1 MMNAKITSI
10 RSDVGHSTGSRLAL
24 LLASAAIIWMN
35 ARILGPEGQGFVAL
49 FSLGVLT
56 ISSAGAFI
64 AGGAVVYLQ
73 QRINLRDA
81 WWPGVLWLAGVA
93 TAVGILGYIT
103 EWLPVYWAIEIAV
116 AGFVQGLI
124 IFHAQLALAVNRVA
138 LYNVV
143 TAGQTTLL
151 ALFLATCFYGLG
163 WRMVDAWVMCLEVT
177 LVLTLM
183 TSCKVFRTLGRPRF
197 RLSSDLWQLLWSYGR
212 LSASGGLLQMWTNRA
227 NISILE
233 RTGGI
238 GLSGAG
244 VYSVA
249 YYGVEA
255 IWAFSRGLA
264 PVLHSRVASMHEEQE
279 ERLALTL
286 KFTRWSIWVTLP
298 LSLIAAGLPDKV
310 YLAIFGFPGI
320 ANVLRALFPLMLTGA
335 VCSVWAH
342 HLSGVGGHKW
352 NAWSSG
358 AGFLLLCALA
368 PVGIAEFGVSG
379 AAIVASLAG
388 GIQLLGLGLGLA
400 QTEKIRL
407 LPWLFSRSS
416 EQ

>member
-1 MMNAKITSI
+1 MNAKTPSI
-10 RSDVGHSTGSRLAL
+10 RSDVRHSTGSRLAL

-73 QRINLRDA
+73 QRIDLRDA

-93 TAVGILGYIT
+93 AAVGILGSIT
-103 EWLPVYWAIEIAV
+103 EWLPVNWVIEIAWV
-116 AGFVQGLI
+116 GFVQGLI
-124 IFHAQLALAVNRVA
+124 IFHAQLALAVNRVP

-151 ALFLATCFYGLG
+151 ALLLATCFYGVG
-163 WRMVDAWVMCLEVT
+163 WQMVDAWVMCLEVT
-177 LVLTLM
+177 LVVMLM
-183 TSCKVFRTLGRPRF
+183 TSLQVFQTLGKPRF
-197 RLSSDLWQLLWSYGR
+197 RFSADLWQLLWSYGR
-212 LSASGGLLQMWTNRA
+212 LSASGGLLQMLTNRA

-238 GLSGAG
+238 GLGGAG

-264 PVLHSRVASMHEEQE
+264 PVLHSRVAGMRGEQE
-279 ERLALTL
+279 ERLSLTR

-298 LSLIAAGLPDKV
+298 MSLLAAGLPDQV
-310 YLAIFGFPGI
+310 YMAIFGFSGVSE
-320 ANVLRALFPLMLTGA
+320 VLRALLPLMLTGA

-358 AGFLLLCALA
+358 AGFVVLCASA
-368 PVGIAEFGVSG
+368 PAGIAEFGISG
-379 AAIVASLAG
+379 AAIAASFAG

-407 LPWLFSRSS
+407 LPWLFSRTS
-416 EQ
+416 QQ